1 MKLSEELVDAI
12 VEKYIKNKDVI
23 SFGTSKAS
31 EQLIKRIAVK
41 IEEKDEKIYVV
52 PASLRLA
59 SIASDLGMEIVT
71 LNEKEV
77 DVAFEFADHADEQ
90 FNFVKMDA
98 SSLIKDK
105 MIGQSAAELI
115 VLCEQNKFEKHLKV
129 IPFEVALF
137 GWKRTEIQ
145 LGALGN
151 SKLRKHNGKVFKSET
166 GNYFIDVELDDVY
179 SLDDI
184 DYATKEI
191 PGVIETGLLIGYA
204 DRLLLHNGKEITVK
218 SRLDYSKQ

>member
-1 MKLSEELVDAI
+1 MKLNDELVEAI
-12 VEKYIKNKDVI
+12 VDKYIKDKDVI

-31 EQLIKRIAVK
+31 EQLIKRIAIK
-41 IEEKDEKIYVV
+41 IEEKNEKVCVV
-52 PASLRLA
+52 PSSLRMA
-59 SIASDLGMEIVT
+59 SIASELGLEIVT
-71 LNEKEV
+71 LDEKEV
-77 DVAFEFADHADEQ
+77 DVAIEFADYVDEQ

-115 VLCEQNKFEKHLKV
+115 VICEHDKFEKRLKV
-129 IPFEVALF
+129 IPFEVASF

-145 LGALGN
+145 LGALGKA
-151 SKLRKHNGKVFKSET
+151 KLRKHNSKVFRTET
-166 GNYFIDVELDDVY
+166 GNYFIDVELDDIY

-191 PGVIETGLLIGYA
+191 PGVIETGLFIGYA
-204 DRLLLHNGKEITVK
+204 DRILLHNGKEITVK